1 MPTLL
6 RASAAAA
13 VLLTVVL
20 AGCSGSGSGSGS
32 PSATET
38 GSAPSM
44 PTSAQPKPATTSRP
58 PTAPVT
64 PSQSGNVDQTV
75 PSKTVSSRPPVSLD
89 KSAQPTTDVVVSLPS
104 IKAIEA
110 KGQGPGEVSGPA
122 VAVTVKVAN
131 NKESAL
137 DLSQTVV
144 NLTAAN
150 GDPGSMMTGS
160 PAAPLPATLKPGKSA
175 TGVYVF
181 AVPKTQRD
189 PVKIEVSID
198 ADTPVAVFR
207 GNA

>member
-1 MPTLL
+1 MPTL

-38 GSAPSM
+38 GSAPTM
-44 PTSAQPKPATTSRP
+44 PASAQPTPATTSRP
-58 PTAPVT
+58 PTTPVT

-122 VAVTVKVAN
+122 VAVTVKVTN
-131 NKESAL
+131 NKKSAL

-160 PAAPLPATLKPGKSA
+160 PAAPLPATLPPGKSA

-181 AVPKTQRD
+181 AVPKSQRD